1 MPSIVTPKGE
11 ASSVLEISKNFQ
23 MEKSGP
29 ENWAIGRALEAMD
42 GEDLEHRQMIQER
55 DWLTYWIL
63 LGLV

>member
-55 DWLTYWIL
+55 D
-63 LGLV
+63 